1 VLTQYGWFWLSQR
14 SDAKSPGASAPGL
27 LFMRGGP
34 ATVSGVRFFSME
46 PVATDDVFG
55 ADLGA
60 SPVAVRNPGPEK
72 VMKPRMISLRRG
84 FFISPVA
91 TRFCCIVSSDMPFN
105 YTLFK
110 YSDRRELARTH
121 ALNDE
126 DAIARLSEEARI
138 PPLEPCGDDPSAE
151 FYVDRSD
158 PNAPRDQPVRIWL
171 KRRVS

>member
-1 VLTQYGWFWLSQR
+1 
-14 SDAKSPGASAPGL
+14 
-27 LFMRGGP
+27 
-34 ATVSGVRFFSME
+34 
-46 PVATDDVFG
+46 
-55 ADLGA
+55 
-60 SPVAVRNPGPEK
+60 
-72 VMKPRMISLRRG
+72 MKPRMISLRRG

-91 TRFCCIVSSDMPFN
+91 TRFRCIVSSDMPFN

-138 PPLEPCGDDPSAE
+138 PPLEPGGDDPSAE

>member
-1 VLTQYGWFWLSQR
+1 MRAGWTYVQ
-14 SDAKSPGASAPGL
+14 GAPAGAL
-27 LFMRGGP
+27 LMYC
-34 ATVSGVRFFSME
+34 V
-46 PVATDDVFG
+46 
-55 ADLGA
+55 
-60 SPVAVRNPGPEK
+60 
-72 VMKPRMISLRRG
+72 
-84 FFISPVA
+84 
-91 TRFCCIVSSDMPFN
+91 CYMPFN

-110 YSDRRELARTH
+110 YSDRRELAHTH

-138 PPLEPCGDDPSAE
+138 PPLEACGDDPSAE